1 MEDIE
6 TNKEALSQAVVT
18 FMAATARVAAG
29 HVGITAAVARPL
41 LSGLEYRRLHR
52 SRLLSIPEHND
63 HCSRLQISL
72 KISGVLGSSIFTRF
86 YVYVGSVT
94 HQVEYDQAI
103 QSILCCAPIITH
115 ICDFFRMMREA
126 SPKATDNTQLGK
138 ARKKGQKNT
147 VVAVESCR

>member
-29 HVGITAAVARPL
+29 HVGITAAVARP
-41 LSGLEYRRLHR
+41 
-52 SRLLSIPEHND
+52 LLSIPEHND

-115 ICDFFRMMREA
+115 IC
-126 SPKATDNTQLGK
+126 
-138 ARKKGQKNT
+138 
-147 VVAVESCR
+147 